1 VTAAGAQGPGVVVR
15 SDGPVT
21 LVGGGRL
28 GVGDLALA
36 RGHAPEVVAVDGGA
50 GHVFEAGIAPL
61 AVIGDMDSL
70 PAAAAA
76 AFADR
81 LHAIAEQETTDF
93 DKALRSTLAPILL
106 AVGFSGGRFDH
117 ELAVLNAIVRHAGR
131 PCVVIG
137 PESLTFHCPPR
148 LIIAP
153 PEGSVFSLFP
163 MRPVALAS
171 EGLRWPTGGLDLRPD
186 GMIGTS
192 NMVTGPVR
200 LDPEGPGM
208 LVILPRGLL
217 PLAVGAL
224 LAAPRWGG

>member
-1 VTAAGAQGPGVVVR
+1 MTVSGQSGTIVW
-15 SDGPVT
+15 SEGPVT

-28 GVGDLALA
+28 GADDLRLA
-36 RGHAPEVVAVDGGA
+36 VAHGPQVVAVDGGA
-50 GHVFEAGIAPL
+50 GAVLAAGITPL

-70 PAAAAA
+70 PGAAAA

-81 LHAIAEQETTDF
+81 LHLIPEQETTDF
-93 DKALRSTLAPILL
+93 DKALRSTFAPMLL

-117 ELAVLNAIVRHAGR
+117 ELAVLNALLRYARR

-148 LIIAP
+148 LVIAP

-163 MRPVALAS
+163 LLPVGVVS
-171 EGLRWPTGGLDLRPD
+171 EGLRWPTEGLDFRPE

-192 NMVTGPVR
+192 NLVTGPVR
-200 LDPEGPGM
+200 LEAGGPGM
-208 LVILPRGLL
+208 LVILPRTTLGLTV
-217 PLAVGAL
+217 AAL
-224 LAAPRWGG
+224 SEAPRWGG